1 MRGSSDIEAD
11 ESMRLLGVD
20 TGNALVAEDDVE
32 ALEEGEINQSSSS
45 FSSVKMLAAAA
56 SILAACAVVAFSG
69 NSMIDAGLP
78 SMSFQVTPTKPV
90 MPAKSATPAKP
101 ATTDGAA
108 RFHAAGTRLPANFR
122 ADKDMLQ
129 KDIMDYSNFVTPE
142 DIHKGAGIKS
152 DAVEEAIYTEAKKLK
167 AEEKQDSRD
176 IRIKSKMLKKMGS
189 FDKIDAKA
197 QLANATKHDDK
208 VRAAGA
214 KKLGRDGQVM
224 SINED
229 SLPGEFRMMSLA
241 GATAQSSFEAC
252 SSSYEHGNANFYYKV
267 ETGCIAI
274 FNNDIS
280 KYAVSQ
286 VITFCGCETIGPKMY
301 DFVALQN
308 AGLISKAGAG
318 LISFIATGDMASITI
333 YNKPDFTGD
342 EHFVIG
348 PLTQIP
354 MHRVRRG
361 ESTWD
366 NAIYSMVMQSWC
378 SCDLEP
384 VVCAPLITQAPVA
397 SPTLSPFINPTPR
410 PSRAPVIPP
419 TTEPTDSPTPS
430 PTKAPRAR
438 PTMEPLARPTL
449 FPTQDPTKNPLAVPT
464 RFPTNHPNP
473 EPSHYPTNAPI
484 VTDPTFM
491 PTIAP
496 TMDERIVICKG
507 TTAEESKIKVGETYP
522 KNGCSSF
529 FWSAP
534 DGLRNTMVSTICTC
548 GEVGQVDIPNSL
560 MEIVGAAAE
569 DGFPTI
575 STIITGYNVSLTIYA
590 PYWTNVVEGIDKYVV
605 GEHEV
610 ADLTMIERSSGS
622 GVWNDKVKSIS
633 MMAWTD
639 CEQHAFGDSCIDF

>member
-1 MRGSSDIEAD
+1 
-11 ESMRLLGVD
+11 
-20 TGNALVAEDDVE
+20 
-32 ALEEGEINQSSSS
+32 
-45 FSSVKMLAAAA
+45 
-56 SILAACAVVAFSG
+56 
-69 NSMIDAGLP
+69 
-78 SMSFQVTPTKPV
+78 MSFQVTPTKPV
-90 MPAKSATPAKP
+90 MPAKSATPTKP

-229 SLPGEFRMMSLA
+229 SLPGEFRMMTLA

-419 TTEPTDSPTPS
+419 TTEPT
-430 PTKAPRAR
+430 
-438 PTMEPLARPTL
+438 
-449 FPTQDPTKNPLAVPT
+449 
-464 RFPTNHPNP
+464 
-473 EPSHYPTNAPI
+473 NAPI

-534 DGLRNTMVSTICTC
+534 DGLTDTMVSTICTC

-560 MEIVGAAAE
+560 MEVVGAAAA

-575 STIITGYNVSLTIYA
+575 STIITGHNVSLTIYA
-590 PYWTNVVEGIDKYVV
+590 PYWSDIV
-605 GEHEV
+605 
-610 ADLTMIERSSGS
+610 
-622 GVWNDKVKSIS
+622 
-633 MMAWTD
+633 
-639 CEQHAFGDSCIDF
+639 

>member
-1 MRGSSDIEAD
+1 
-11 ESMRLLGVD
+11 
-20 TGNALVAEDDVE
+20 
-32 ALEEGEINQSSSS
+32 
-45 FSSVKMLAAAA
+45 MLAAAA

-90 MPAKSATPAKP
+90 MPAKSATPTKP

-366 NAIYSMVMQSWC
+366 NAIYSIVMQSWC

-397 SPTLSPFINPTPR
+397 SPTLSPFINPTP
-410 PSRAPVIPP
+410 
-419 TTEPTDSPTPS
+419 EPTDSPTPS

-473 EPSHYPTNAPI
+473 EPSHYPTNH
-484 VTDPTFM
+484 
-491 PTIAP
+491 
-496 TMDERIVICKG
+496 
-507 TTAEESKIKVGETYP
+507 
-522 KNGCSSF
+522 
-529 FWSAP
+529 
-534 DGLRNTMVSTICTC
+534 
-548 GEVGQVDIPNSL
+548 PNPEPSHYQL
-560 MEIVGAAAE
+560 
-569 DGFPTI
+569 D
-575 STIITGYNVSLTIYA
+575 SQLII
-590 PYWTNVVEGIDKYVV
+590 
-605 GEHEV
+605 
-610 ADLTMIERSSGS
+610 
-622 GVWNDKVKSIS
+622 
-633 MMAWTD
+633 
-639 CEQHAFGDSCIDF
+639 Q